1 MSQKRK
7 FTFPEKVLM
16 STKKHK
22 VHAKKHSI
30 IAFILCFIILASTSL
45 IRQADIPTVA
55 KEDDSVFTASLVGD
69 MMFGRHVEKVAD
81 RHGYDHMFAYTK
93 PYFEAAD
100 YVTGNLTSPVLDEE
114 STKPLDQKEL
124 SSLVADK
131 EAISTLEDAHFS
143 VVNLA
148 NNHSFEEATPEA
160 QETLETLE
168 HSEVEAVGIAGDY
181 DAAESISYTEH
192 NGLDVATVG
201 VTDVVQ
207 PSMASNVLTTDPNEA
222 LPLIREARSQADLV
236 VVHVHAGQEYD
247 SSPTTR
253 QEMLMKA
260 FADAGA
266 DIVIGHYPHVLQ
278 SVDVYNDTLILY
290 SIGNFIFDQGWTRTR
305 DTAIAQYDLKP
316 DGKAQVELVPF
327 RIYEAQPVPV
337 DGVFSFYH
345 RSKIFRQLTKDTE
358 NKESI
363 IQQDD
368 RLIFEVDHSHVLDRM
383 ATKEEQNQV
392 ATTVNE

>member
-7 FTFPEKVLM
+7 LTFPEKVLM

-30 IAFILCFIILASTSL
+30 IAFIICFIILASTSF
-45 IRQADIPTVA
+45 IRQADVPTVA

-69 MMFGRHVEKVAD
+69 IMFGRHVEKVAE

-114 STKPLDQKEL
+114 SSKPLSEEEI

-131 EAISTLEDAHFS
+131 EAIKTLEDADFS

-148 NNHSFEEATPEA
+148 NNHSFEIDSPQTK
-160 QETLETLE
+160 ETLEAIDE
-168 HSEVEAVGIAGDY
+168 SDVEAVGIATDY
-181 DAAESISYTEH
+181 DAAQGVSYTKH
-192 NGLDVATVG
+192 NGLEVATVG
-201 VTDVVQ
+201 VTDVVA
-207 PSMASNVLTTDPNEA
+207 PSNAAAVLTTDPNEA

-253 QEMLMKA
+253 QETLMKA

-290 SIGNFIFDQGWTRTR
+290 SIGNFVFDQGWTRTR
-305 DTAIAQYDLKP
+305 DTAIAQYNLKE
-316 DGKAQVELVPF
+316 DGTAEVELVPF
-327 RIYEAQPVPV
+327 RIYEAQPKPV
-337 DGVFSFYH
+337 EGALSFYH
-345 RSKIFRQLTKDTE
+345 RGKIFRQLTKDTE
-358 NKESI
+358 NTESI
-363 IQQDD
+363 KQQDD
-368 RLIFEVDHSHVLDRM
+368 RLIFEVDHSHVLARM
-383 ATKEEQNQV
+383 DDAR
-392 ATTVNE
+392 